1 MTIIR
6 SLAAGLRTPPV
17 ALEMMTP
24 GADWGFSTDDAK
36 VRRIVTL
43 WRSRRQYQQHVG
55 YYTNSKTGV
64 VGLTPSIAKVIR
76 HATGIR
82 VRRSQILVRFA

>member
-1 MTIIR
+1 
-6 SLAAGLRTPPV
+6 
-17 ALEMMTP
+17 MMTP

-36 VRRIVTL
+36 VRRISTRR
-43 WRSRRQYQQHVG
+43 RSRRQYQRHVG
-55 YYTNSKTGV
+55 YYTKGKTGV
-64 VGLTPSIAKVIR
+64 FGLTLSIANVIR

>member
-1 MTIIR
+1 MSI
-6 SLAAGLRTPPV
+6 GLRDRV
-17 ALEMMTP
+17 
-24 GADWGFSTDDAK
+24 DGFSSGSLGISTDDAK
-36 VRRIVTL
+36 VRRIFTRR
-43 WRSRRQYQQHVG
+43 RSQRQYQQHVG

-64 VGLTPSIAKVIR
+64 VGMTPSFAKVIR